1 MIVNNMQ
8 FTLLELL
15 AGVLI
20 TEWTFIFAA
29 RATLGK
35 NINNW
40 YTKYGIW
47 AILSDVSS
55 IMIGLLIA
63 AYLYQGSNFWAYMGT
78 SVAVQ
83 WVHDILFYL
92 LAIVPTPAGVNG
104 IIDIL
109 KPYSRDA
116 GFAAVLG
123 DSWMMIGSLLFAS
136 VAARFPVLGQV
147 GLVLFSTY
155 MIPYAVQQ
163 KPSLS
168 F

>member
-1 MIVNNMQ
+1 MQ
-8 FTLLELL
+8 FTLLELFV
-15 AGVLI
+15 GVLI

-40 YTKYGIW
+40 YTNYGIW

-55 IMIGLLIA
+55 IMIGILIA
-63 AYLYQGSNFWAYMGT
+63 MYLYRGSNFWVLTGT

-92 LAIVPTPAGVNG
+92 LAIVPLPYGVNG

-136 VAARFPVLGQV
+136 VAAKFPMMGQV
-147 GLVLFSTY
+147 GLLLFSTY
-155 MIPYAVQQ
+155 MLPYAVQQ
-163 KPSLS
+163 KPSLA